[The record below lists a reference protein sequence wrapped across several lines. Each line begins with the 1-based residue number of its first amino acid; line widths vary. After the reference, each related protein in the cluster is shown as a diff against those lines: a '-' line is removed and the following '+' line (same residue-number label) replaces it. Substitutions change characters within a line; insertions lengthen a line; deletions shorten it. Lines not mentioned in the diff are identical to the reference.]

1 MKRVLI
7 VEDNTDIRVLVRVT
21 LEIEDYDVHEAAN
34 GDIGWEIAQELKPD
48 LILLDVMMPG
58 VLDGFAVC
66 RRVKADPALSAT
78 KVVML
83 TALAQAADRDEGAD
97 AGADGYLTKPF
108 KPGDLVDAVKDY
120 IGN

>member
-34 GDIGWEIAQELKPD
+34 GDIGWEMAQELEPD

-66 RRVKADPALSAT
+66 RRVKADPTLSAT

-83 TALAQAADRDEGAD
+83 TALAQEADRGEGVD

-120 IGN
+120 IGS

>member
-34 GDIGWEIAQELKPD
+34 GDIGWEMAQELKPD

-66 RRVKADPALSAT
+66 RRVKADPALTAT

-83 TALAQAADRDEGAD
+83 TALAQEADRSEGAD

>member
-1 MKRVLI
+1 
-7 VEDNTDIRVLVRVT
+7 
-21 LEIEDYDVHEAAN
+21 
-34 GDIGWEIAQELKPD
+34 
-48 LILLDVMMPG
+48 
-58 VLDGFAVC
+58 
-66 RRVKADPALSAT
+66 
-78 KVVML
+78 VVML

>member
-1 MKRVLI
+1 
-7 VEDNTDIRVLVRVT
+7 VLVRVT

-34 GDIGWEIAQELKPD
+34 GDIGWEMAQELKPD

-66 RRVKADPALSAT
+66 RRVKADPALTAT

-83 TALAQAADRDEGAD
+83 TALAQEADRSEGAD